1 MLKRVVAACL
11 LAIALTACGAGPPI
25 LGPTTGT
32 VSGHLQLRACGG
44 ANRPE
49 QTACPTS
56 PMSDATLEFQLVGGS
71 SSSTATTN
79 SAGAYRIDLKPGTYR
94 VRLMEGAGFR
104 TGFLS
109 DSGLTLAHSQAAGSG
124 LAESRTVTVV
134 AGKSVTEDFF
144 YTIQMQ

>member
-104 TGFLS
+104 ILS
-109 DSGLTLAHSQAAGSG
+109 DPGLTFAHSQAAGSG
-124 LAESRTVTVV
+124 FADSRTVTVV
-134 AGKSVTEDFF
+134 AGKTLTEDFI